1 MYFCATYSFF
11 EACHCHC
18 DFLVVGELFN
28 AVCRILLI
36 DEAAACGEVEI
47 GKVKLC

>member
-18 DFLVVGELFN
+18 DFLVVDEHFIAMCG
-28 AVCRILLI
+28 ILST
-36 DEAAACGEVEI
+36 DEAAACGGVEI
-47 GKVKLC
+47 GKVKWC